1 MELVQR
7 DNWSKLSRL
16 CAELGMLSSAPLA
29 GQWYG
34 LRTQTPES
42 GVRV

>member
-16 CAELGMLSSAPLA
+16 CAELGMLSEAL
-29 GQWYG
+29 
-34 LRTQTPES
+34 
-42 GVRV
+42 VRYTL